1 MHQPTSP
8 TGLADTPEI
17 RDYGTWRDNAGSFAP
32 VGPPAPCTY
41 CGIPVVRLVSAAI
54 RSDGR
59 DMEIDR
65 VRCETSS
72 DGYHHLPDVL

>member
-1 MHQPTSP
+1 M
-8 TGLADTPEI
+8 
-17 RDYGTWRDNAGSFAP
+17 
-32 VGPPAPCTY
+32 
-41 CGIPVVRLVSAAI
+41 PVVRLATGAI

-72 DGYHHLPDVL
+72 NGYHHLPDVL